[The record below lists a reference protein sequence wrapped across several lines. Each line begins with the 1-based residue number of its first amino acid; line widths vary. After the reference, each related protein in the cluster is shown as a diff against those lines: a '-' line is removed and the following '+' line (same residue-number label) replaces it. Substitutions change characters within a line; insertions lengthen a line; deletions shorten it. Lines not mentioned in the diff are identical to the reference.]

1 MTKQF
6 ERFIDDVCVLVYAKG
21 REVTAKEAQAV
32 RESKNRLERHGA
44 DVVFGRV
51 AKAQYDKAKE
61 EAEAFKV
68 ICEAIGVE
76 VGE

>member
-6 ERFIDDVCVLVYAKG
+6 EQFIDDVCVLVYAKG
-21 REVTAKEAQAV
+21 RSVSANEAQAV

-51 AKAQYDKAKE
+51 AKAQYNKAKD
-61 EAEAFKV
+61 EADAFKA
-68 ICEAIGVE
+68 ICEAVGVK